1 MSKIRK
7 LIRSRG
13 AGIALAVAAA
23 AVAVVAGVVGLTNWH
38 MIASVDD
45 TIAYTFDGEHEQLS
59 EDALKRIDDFNAQCI
74 IVPGASVYPNGNP
87 SPMLRNRLDAADVLY
102 KSGGAP
108 AILLS
113 GDNGEEEYNEVRA
126 MAGYIKEQGVEK
138 EDIFCDIAGF
148 STYETAFRA
157 KEVFDVDRAIVVTQ
171 SYHMYRAAYGCIQ
184 MGTDVIGVCSDQQ
197 IYRGQTARDGRELLA
212 RTKDVIKWNFKPDP
226 TFLGEEIPVTGKGN
240 CPF

>member
-45 TIAYTFDGEHEQLS
+45 TIAYTFDEEHKELS
-59 EDALKRIDDFNAQCI
+59 EDALKRIEDFNAQCI
-74 IVPGASVYPNGNP
+74 IVPGASVYANGNP
-87 SPMLRNRLDAADVLY
+87 SPMLRNRLDAAVELY
-102 KSGGAP
+102 NHGAAP
-108 AILLS
+108 SILLS

-126 MAGYIKEQGVEK
+126 MAKYIIDKGVNK
-138 EDIFCDIAGF
+138 EDIFCDFAGF

-157 KEVFDVDRAIVVTQ
+157 KKVFDVDRAVVVTQ

-184 MGTDVIGVCSDQQ
+184 MGTDVMGVCSDQQ
-197 IYRGQTARDGRELLA
+197 IYSGQRIRDGRELLA
-212 RTKDVIKWNFKPDP
+212 RTKDVIKWNFRPDP
-226 TFLGEEIPVTGKGN
+226 TFLGDEIPVTGKGN

>member
-87 SPMLRNRLDAADVLY
+87 SPMLRNRLDAAVALY

-108 AILLS
+108 AIPVGALLV
-113 GDNGEEEYNEVRA
+113 GLPVLFFMKG
-126 MAGYIKEQGVEK
+126 
-138 EDIFCDIAGF
+138 
-148 STYETAFRA
+148 
-157 KEVFDVDRAIVVTQ
+157 
-171 SYHMYRAAYGCIQ
+171 GCGCGS
-184 MGTDVIGVCSDQQ
+184 MCCVCSCLFVS
-197 IYRGQTARDGRELLA
+197 GRCWHSA
-212 RTKDVIKWNFKPDP
+212 A
-226 TFLGEEIPVTGKGN
+226 
-240 CPF
+240 